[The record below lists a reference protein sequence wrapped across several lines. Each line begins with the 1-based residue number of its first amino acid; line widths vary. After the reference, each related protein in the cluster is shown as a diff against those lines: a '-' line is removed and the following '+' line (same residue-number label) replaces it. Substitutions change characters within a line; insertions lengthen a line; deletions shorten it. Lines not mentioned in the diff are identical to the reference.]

1 MDKVIALSANYGYI
15 DKIETTIKSILYNVK
30 NVEIHLLNYDIPQE
44 WFANINRYANQIDS
58 KIIDEKFDPEELH
71 DLNSGFKHINQ
82 MTYARLLIPKLIKAN
97 RVLYLDSDLVVDDE
111 IDELFSRKFNGKK
124 ILAVTHI
131 FDVRN
136 KNESRVDLPV
146 PSINAGVLLI
156 NNQELRKDHNL
167 SEKLLDFARKNNF
180 PQDDQDT
187 INNWFKDE
195 IGSLSFKYNYQI
207 GADRF
212 LFWSNNSNTET
223 ATEILDKVK
232 NPKIIHYVSDDKP
245 FNIFSEG
252 RMRETWWFYR
262 NLELSQVVEKYKPLN
277 LDKLK
282 ERHFAGEIFT
292 FTNSAIIDH
301 LEELVQKLPEFHFNV
316 TAWSN
321 MAWNLKHLAKYPN
334 ITLYPFVIGK
344 RLDYLFK
351 NTNIYLD
358 INEGNKEKDIVEQI
372 KEKNIPILSF
382 ESTADKNNKYSRYEV
397 FGDDQV
403 NQMVQRIRQLAK

>member
-1 MDKVIALSANYGYI
+1 MEKVIALSANYGYI
-15 DKIETTIKSILYNVK
+15 DKVETTIKSILYNVK
-30 NVEIHLLNYDIPQE
+30 NVEIYLLNYDIPQE

-232 NPKIIHYVSDDKP
+232 NPKIIHYISDDKP

-316 TAWSN
+316 AAWSD

-334 ITLYPFVIGK
+334 ITLYPFCNWKTSG
-344 RLDYLFK
+344 LF
-351 NTNIYLD
+351 I
-358 INEGNKEKDIVEQI
+358 
-372 KEKNIPILSF
+372 
-382 ESTADKNNKYSRYEV
+382 
-397 FGDDQV
+397 
-403 NQMVQRIRQLAK
+403 